1 MQVNI
6 LKLLQWKLRKKA
18 TKLKRLKKKL
28 YKQYCTE
35 MKKKKKNYGW
45 EIYEL
50 TSFIKSPNKDC
61 GGVNYQFKALLELC
75 FNNMSLTL

>member
-1 MQVNI
+1 MKTNKKSHKV
-6 LKLLQWKLRKKA
+6 KKTKEETLLLH
-18 TKLKRLKKKL
+18 
-28 YKQYCTE
+28 KQYCTE
-35 MKKKKKNYGW
+35 MKKKKNIYGW
-45 EIYEL
+45 ETYEL